1 MVSKQIAALNSKRLM
16 RLTLERS
23 TAFHYID
30 FSLCSKSC
38 IGFWHQQS
46 LADLALTRRVKQP
59 PPSRAHRVRSI
70 TGQADDRVTLSS
82 WRSKEECASIARQ
95 RKTGQPVKFEITEQT
110 REAVGLR
117 MLAAKSSRK

>member
-82 WRSKEECASIARQ
+82 WRSKEECASIA
-95 RKTGQPVKFEITEQT
+95 QPCDRGKRASQS
-110 REAVGLR
+110 
-117 MLAAKSSRK
+117 SSR